1 MVDRLAELKLPGG
14 GGRRAPS
21 AEAVA
26 VPISWDAVPRDSI
39 AAAALA
45 LPAAARSDDDGET
58 AALAAAPGMERFFGE
73 VGEVKEQ
80 LAELRRRLRE
90 DSPGARAL
98 AALFR
103 EHHASVDTAQ
113 AARLAPLIEAAT
125 ADITALA
132 TACQARLKELQR
144 ETDTLEQEQRAV
156 LEAGY
161 TGAEVR
167 ARRNIVSTLAD
178 TAAKLVEEF
187 MELQSEHAAVHRKT
201 VARRVEIAVGD
212 GVSAE
217 EKERVVEQCLVRTPQ
232 IPSFDHPSQ
241 LVRNSLLAM
250 MKTEDGVSRRG
261 VCGRSTA
268 GRSSSKPCRA
278 APPCKPRRRC
288 ARSSPSSMKSRRSR
302 RTSESSRR
310 CSRSW
315 RCL

>member
-1 MVDRLAELKLPGG
+1 MVDRLAELKLPGGG

-45 LPAAARSDDDGET
+45 PPAASRSDDDGET

-144 ETDTLEQEQRAV
+144 ETDALEHEQRAV

-217 EKERVVEQCLVRTPQ
+217 EKERVVEQCLVRAPQ
-232 IPSFDHPSQ
+232 IPKLDNPSAQ
-241 LVRNSLLAM
+241 LFVLAM
-250 MKTEDGVSRRG
+250 M
-261 VCGRSTA
+261 
-268 GRSSSKPCRA
+268 
-278 APPCKPRRRC
+278 
-288 ARSSPSSMKSRRSR
+288 
-302 RTSESSRR
+302 RTHEG
-310 CSRSW
+310 
-315 RCL
+315 L